1 MSKAADRTTDFNDA
15 DLSAL
20 PDSQRRLLSAFVTEQ
35 CSYRHLAQIFTL
47 PIGTVK
53 SRISRARQKIARLRE
68 QQAA

>member
-15 DLSAL
+15 DLKTLSD
-20 PDSQRRLLSAFVTEQ
+20 PQRCLLSAFVNEQ
-35 CSYRHLAQIFTL
+35 CSYRHLAHTFRL

-53 SRISRARQKIARLRE
+53 SRISRARQKISRLRQ